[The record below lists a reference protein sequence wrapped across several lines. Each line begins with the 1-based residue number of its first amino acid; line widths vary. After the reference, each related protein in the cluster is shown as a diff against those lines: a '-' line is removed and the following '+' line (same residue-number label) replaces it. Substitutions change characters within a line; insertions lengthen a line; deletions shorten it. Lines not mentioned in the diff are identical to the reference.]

1 MNIINKYGLYIFI
14 FVAILASI
22 VLFYFNFTSVLKF
35 KWYIDYYKSIN
46 DVCNKSHGS
55 KLELENLRY
64 SIYSFLYNDDN
75 EITLSK
81 LKNDF
86 KTSFYIFISYYTLFV
101 IIFLTLSVYYNQYY
115 NVSIYIF
122 LFVIYV
128 TYTTTNAIVVKNF
141 DDIQKHK
148 DDDVYNINIYA
159 NVYKILNAI
168 MVIGNIANVP
178 MKYADNYLNYE
189 ERSFD
194 DILENNISSS
204 ENARSSS
211 QVLKIKQKSYDRLDF
226 AKYLT
231 YDKSSHFFIQ
241 YFEDIYIRLPTSSN
255 VKFDISDNIRIKDI
269 YTNRNNSSNFVE
281 IKNLFQKVH
290 DKIAGETRESYVAIN
305 NKILNEYPL
314 ESTNQDIEYKRIS
327 FFLNM
332 IEDMLQKDIRIKQ
345 YNLLLYEEI
354 NEILLSIRMIL
365 RNSQY
370 NDLYEEVNDKILEL
384 FKQKQ
389 IKISVPENDFI
400 KYYIENSDIIIN
412 EDNDNKEFKDI
423 IGMLN
428 YQGEFIYSYVVYI
441 AIIFLMISH
450 YLYVSLNSQ
459 KHSLILIT
467 AIALFITYFYLSSV
481 SSPL

>member
-14 FVAILASI
+14 FVSILASI
-22 VLFYFNFTSVLKF
+22 ILFYFNFTSVLKF

-46 DVCNKSHGS
+46 DVCIKSHGS

-64 SIYSFLYNDDN
+64 NIYSFLYNNDN
-75 EITLSK
+75 EFTLSK
-81 LKNDF
+81 IKNEF
-86 KTSFYIFISYYTLFV
+86 KTSFYIFISYYSLFV
-101 IIFLTLSVYYNQYY
+101 MIFIILSVYYNQYY

-141 DDIQKHK
+141 DDIQKHR
-148 DDDVYNINIYA
+148 DGEVFNINIYA

-168 MVIGNIANVP
+168 MVIGNIDNVP
-178 MKYADNYLNYE
+178 MKYADDHLNYE
-189 ERSFD
+189 ERYFD
-194 DILENNISSS
+194 DILEKNISSS
-204 ENARSSS
+204 ENAKSSS
-211 QVLKIKQKSYDRLDF
+211 HVLKIKQQSYDRLDF
-226 AKYLT
+226 AKYFT
-231 YDKSSHFFIQ
+231 FDKSSHFFIQ
-241 YFEDIYIRLPTSSN
+241 YFEDIYIRLPTSSE

-269 YTNRNNSSNFVE
+269 YMNRNNSSNFVE
-281 IKNLFQKVH
+281 IKNLFLKIY

-305 NKILNEYPL
+305 NKIMNDYPL

-327 FFLNM
+327 FFLEM

-345 YNLLLYEEI
+345 YNLVLYEEI

-370 NDLYEEVNDKILEL
+370 NSLYDELNNKIVEL

-389 IKISVPENDFI
+389 IKISVPENDYI
-400 KYYIENSDIIIN
+400 KYYIEHSDIIIN
-412 EDNDNKEFKDI
+412 EYNDNKEFNDI
-423 IGMLN
+423 IEMLN
-428 YQGEFIYSYVVYI
+428 YQGDFIYSYVVYI

-450 YLYVSLNSQ
+450 YLYVTLNSQ
-459 KHSLILIT
+459 KHSFILI
-467 AIALFITYFYLSSV
+467 ASIALFITYFYLSSL